1 MVSVLRSFFA
11 VMVGYMVMMVVVI
24 ALTLVFVKTMG
35 LKSGNPTPGYLFLNG
50 VYTFLAAAIGGY
62 VTARIAEVKPMVA
75 AGALAVLMAIM
86 GILSY
91 RHYTGMQPFWYQ
103 VMMMVAPSLC
113 ALAGAALYARNAS
126 AITR

>member
-1 MVSVLRSFFA
+1 MVSVLRSIFA

-35 LKSGNPTPGYLFLNG
+35 LKSGNPTPGYLFINV

-62 VTARIAEVKPMVA
+62 VAARIAEIRPIA
-75 AGALAVLMAIM
+75 TAGGLAILMAIM
-86 GILSY
+86 GVLSY
-91 RHYTGMQPFWYQ
+91 RHYAGLQPLWYQ

-113 ALAGAALYARNAS
+113 ALGGAALYARNAPV
-126 AITR
+126 ITR